1 MQTSITEQRRNPFKK
16 TTQEK
21 QELKKV
27 KKEWL
32 KNLKA
37 MDPLI
42 TKSQSSYGFK
52 TNDFATINVILDLV
66 QKAKA
71 MINN

>member
-1 MQTSITEQRRNPFKK
+1 MQTTELKRNPFKK
-16 TTQEK
+16 TLQEK

-27 KKEWL
+27 KKDWL

-42 TKSQSSYGFK
+42 TKSKSTFGFK
-52 TNDFATINVILDLV
+52 TNDFASINVILDLA